1 MHDSVM
7 HMQHV
12 IVQHSASSC
21 QRGTLHSRL
30 TLLVHML
37 KRWHSTDTV
46 QYSTV
51 QYNTVQYST
60 VQYSTVQYSTVQCS
74 TVQTWQSARK
84 CLHDITILL
93 LLNQVC

>member
-1 MHDSVM
+1 MSK
-7 HMQHV
+7 
-12 IVQHSASSC
+12 
-21 QRGTLHSRL
+21 GYT
-30 TLLVHML
+30 TF
-37 KRWHSTDTV
+37 STDTVSAYAQKMAQYRHSTV